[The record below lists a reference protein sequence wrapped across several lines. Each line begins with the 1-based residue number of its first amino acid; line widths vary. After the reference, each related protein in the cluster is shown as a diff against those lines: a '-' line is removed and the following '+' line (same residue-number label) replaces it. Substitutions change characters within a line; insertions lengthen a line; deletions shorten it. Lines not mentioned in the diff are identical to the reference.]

1 MLFRKKVES
10 ACVYCLYASVL
21 DEENAVCKKHG
32 VVDLWGKCGSFKYD
46 PLNREPENAPSAIV
60 SDFEESDFEV

>member
-10 ACVYCLYASVL
+10 ACVYCRYSTVL

-46 PLNREPENAPSAIV
+46 PLKREPENAVSGVSA
-60 SDFEESDFEV
+60 DFDESDFEI